1 MFCEICLE
9 FFFVNNYLQKNEV
22 NRLMRFENEIEEL
35 KSMNNQLKNQI
46 EQMSLELKEAATDEQ
61 KFQSQV

>member
-1 MFCEICLE
+1 
-9 FFFVNNYLQKNEV
+9 
-22 NRLMRFENEIEEL
+22 MRFENEIEEL

>member
-1 MFCEICLE
+1 
-9 FFFVNNYLQKNEV
+9 
-22 NRLMRFENEIEEL
+22 MRFENEIEEL

-61 KFQSQV
+61 KFLSQVKNSHCYYILIFHLF